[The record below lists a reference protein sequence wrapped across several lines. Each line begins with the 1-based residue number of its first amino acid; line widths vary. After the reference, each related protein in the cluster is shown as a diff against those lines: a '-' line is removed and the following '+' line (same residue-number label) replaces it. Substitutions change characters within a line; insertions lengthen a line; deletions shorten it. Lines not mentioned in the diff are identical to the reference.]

1 MKTVVAGLLLLMLC
15 FVSCAR
21 KNIAVNNSPNHIA
34 SGLRAYI
41 DDSLVSFDHYDSAI
55 TLTGESTVMP
65 GRVCYSLRITGYTGE
80 KYRSGNISVS
90 IGRPDKAVSAKNYYS
105 VDTAYLS
112 GIMYMD
118 HRALYAT
125 SFRKNLFTS
134 KIKIISI
141 DSVSVQGTFSGHME
155 LLTSFKKFPRESHS
169 IKGEFNLPIT
179 KE

>member
-1 MKTVVAGLLLLMLC
+1 MKTIVISSLLVIVC

-21 KNIAVNNSPNHIA
+21 KNTAVNKSSSHIA

-41 DDSLVSFDHYDSAI
+41 DDSLVSFTHYDSAI
-55 TLTGESTVMP
+55 TVKGESPVMP

-90 IGRPDKAVSAKNYYS
+90 IGRPEKVVTKGNYYS

-118 HRALYAT
+118 HRAFYAT
-125 SFRKNLFTS
+125 AFRENSFTS

-155 LLTSFKKFPRESHS
+155 LLTSFRKFPRESHS
-169 IKGEFNLPIT
+169 IKGEFNLPIS